1 MRFKLR
7 LKRGLEPKI
16 VIVLAT
22 AHKHNI
28 VIDKEQT
35 DMKPVTVQWIQSNT
49 DTRADTKTEKE
60 QENHNTLFRKGRIPI
75 FPIFWV

>member
-1 MRFKLR
+1 MIPIVTVIRFKLR
-7 LKRGLEPKI
+7 LKRGLEPKT

-35 DMKPVTVQWIQSNT
+35 DMKLVTVQ
-49 DTRADTKTEKE
+49 
-60 QENHNTLFRKGRIPI
+60 
-75 FPIFWV
+75 